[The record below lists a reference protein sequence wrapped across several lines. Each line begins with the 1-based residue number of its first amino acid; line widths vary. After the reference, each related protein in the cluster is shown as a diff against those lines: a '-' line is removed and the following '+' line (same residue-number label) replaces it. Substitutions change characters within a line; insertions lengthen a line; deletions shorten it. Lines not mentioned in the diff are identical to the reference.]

1 MGVVVYCHHGEAPHL
16 VCLAEEGL
24 VMTSHFLLLLDDQ
37 KEVEVEEDL
46 WTKTQRHIND
56 QIGDF
61 QIFLQQL
68 ATPCL
73 PVRPPVFLPSA
84 GGLSEGG
91 GGRGPDRPGGGAGGC
106 EPSDRFRSG
115 RRGVCSSGES
125 ELGRPGGSG
134 GAALTG
140 ARKEAGAGVGG
151 GVGLLI
157 ADGGGGGGGLS
168 RVRGKEERFT
178 GGTGGGRSSPR
189 PGAGGGGGRPA

>member
-1 MGVVVYCHHGEAPHL
+1 M
-16 VCLAEEGL
+16 
-24 VMTSHFLLLLDDQ
+24 D
-37 KEVEVEEDL
+37 KR
-46 WTKTQRHIND
+46 QRHNINV
-56 QIGDF
+56 QTGEF
-61 QIFLQQL
+61 QIILQEP
-68 ATPCL
+68 ATPL
-73 PVRPPVFLPSA
+73 PARPPGFRPNA

-115 RRGVCSSGES
+115 RRGVCSSVVDG
-125 ELGRPGGSG
+125 LGRPGGRG

-140 ARKEAGAGVGG
+140 GRREAGAGAGG
-151 GVGLLI
+151 GVGLLF

-168 RVRGKEERFT
+168 RVSGKEERLA